1 MLESSQYNNNYIFL
15 LLSEMY
21 DLAKMPLVHYRMW
34 YIQTLF
40 SLHFRFEVLVYLRT
54 IKSAYFCCHVREN
67 LKLRV
72 LSSHHFY
79 RV

>member
-1 MLESSQYNNNYIFL
+1 MYNF
-15 LLSEMY
+15 
-21 DLAKMPLVHYRMW
+21 AKMLLVHYRMW
-34 YIQTLF
+34 YIQKLF
-40 SLHFRFEVLVYLRT
+40 SLYFRFEVLVYLRT
-54 IKSAYFCCHVREN
+54 IKSAYFCRHVRED